1 MPFFGLPVAS
11 PVGAYIGTV
20 PLSSCDDAFW
30 NDNLKEKVES
40 FGVAN
45 LAKTLTKAGKK
56 YFPLSRITWCD
67 DADDA
72 ESAALL
78 NGFFE
83 AENFNVNLSKKKAIT
98 IASSG
103 KRPLYWVKFITDR
116 GVKNWKP
123 AQKSKLLIPAVFIRQ
138 VYKYAKWYIKENGL
152 NLKALK
158 NDTQKVE
165 SIKER
170 FKQG

>member
-1 MPFFGLPVAS
+1 M
-11 PVGAYIGTV
+11 T
-20 PLSSCDDAFW
+20 D
-30 NDNLKEKVES
+30 
-40 FGVAN
+40 

-56 YFPLSRITWCD
+56 YFPLSHITWCD

-83 AENFNVNLSKKKAIT
+83 AENFNANLSKKKAIT

-103 KRPLYWVKFITDR
+103 KSPLYWVKFITDR
-116 GVKNWKP
+116 GVKNWQP
-123 AQKSKLLIPAVFIRQ
+123 AQKSKLLVPAAFIRQ

-152 NLKALK
+152 SLKALK
-158 NDTQKVE
+158 NDTRKVE

>member
-1 MPFFGLPVAS
+1 MA
-11 PVGAYIGTV
+11 
-20 PLSSCDDAFW
+20 D
-30 NDNLKEKVES
+30 
-40 FGVAN
+40 
-45 LAKTLTKAGKK
+45 LAKILTKAGKK
-56 YFPLSRITWCD
+56 YFPLSQITWCD

-72 ESAALL
+72 ESVALL

-83 AENFNVNLSKKKAIT
+83 AESFNANLSKKKDIT

-103 KRPLYWVKFITDR
+103 KSPLYWVKFITDR
-116 GVKNWKP
+116 GVKNLKS
-123 AQKSKLLIPAVFIRQ
+123 AQKHKLLVPAAFIRQ

-152 NLKALK
+152 SLKALK